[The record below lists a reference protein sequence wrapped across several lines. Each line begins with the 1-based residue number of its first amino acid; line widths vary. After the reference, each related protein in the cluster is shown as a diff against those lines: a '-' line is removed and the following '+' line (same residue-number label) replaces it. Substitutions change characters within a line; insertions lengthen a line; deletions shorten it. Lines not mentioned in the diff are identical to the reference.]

1 MSRKIVMT
9 QQPHSVRI
17 PSSWWLGAALAA
29 GAGAARADDAAAA
42 APAAPATAAGAQST
56 IIITAD
62 RQPEPLLRATASVD
76 VVTSADDRLAG
87 HQLFVFDWLRDL
99 AGVDVIQSGGG
110 MAGATQLR
118 LRGAGAAETK
128 VLEDGIPVA
137 DPSGISGNPQI
148 ELLGL
153 SGLERIEVVRGAQSG
168 LYGSSAIGGVVNL
181 ISIQPT
187 AAPRERLR
195 VEAGSFD
202 TTDADAQATGPVNS
216 WLGYAL
222 GISALHSNG
231 YAAQANP
238 GANGNPAGLPDDSFR
253 RLDFNGRLVAHD
265 ESGRDSAYV
274 AFRAD
279 DSTAE
284 IDTDGPYLP
293 TRQHVQSW
301 RTSAGGSA
309 QLAEHLALAG
319 DLAYSAIDRTYPDDA
334 SAFDDRTFDSH
345 ETYGSLRLSSDAIQH
360 LVLTIGCDATRDAA
374 TTVLTTGEGDIDQ
387 SSTGAG
393 IWGEARWS
401 LSGLELS
408 GVLRHDSFS
417 GYGSD
422 DTYRLGAAAFLF
434 GERLK
439 LFASTS
445 TGFRA
450 PSLYERFAQTY
461 GNPDLESQTS
471 SSYEIGQTTTLQP
484 LGLSLTDTW
493 FRTSYHRQITFDPN
507 TFVSINL
514 PDPSHIEG
522 VENSLRWRSTALDIG
537 ATYTWQ
543 HSDDGTGNQLPLL
556 PAHKISADAVLHG
569 GSGFVRVVVERQW
582 TRSVTYFPAPAF
594 TQTTIEE
601 RPYTVLGAAIGYD
614 LTPSWEVYVRGDN
627 LANAHY
633 EIYPLSTSEPRAFF
647 IGASGVF

>member
-1 MSRKIVMT
+1 MT
-9 QQPHSVRI
+9 QQQQQQPSVRI
-17 PSSWWLGAALAA
+17 PSAWWLGAALAA
-29 GAGAARADDAAAA
+29 CAGAARAEDAGAGV
-42 APAAPATAAGAQST
+42 PAAPAGAGSADAQST
-56 IIITAD
+56 IIVTAD
-62 RQPEPLLRATASVD
+62 RQLEPMLRATASVD
-76 VVTSADDRLAG
+76 VVTSEDDRLAG
-87 HQLFVFDWLRDL
+87 HQLFAVDWLQGL
-99 AGVDVIQSGGG
+99 AGVDIIRGSGGL
-110 MAGATQLR
+110 AGATQLR

-128 VLEDGIPVA
+128 VLEDGIPVS

-181 ISIQPT
+181 ISIQPS
-187 AAPRERLR
+187 AVARERLR

-216 WLGYAL
+216 WLGYAI

-231 YAAQANP
+231 YASQANP
-238 GANGNPAGLPDDSFR
+238 GANGNPAGLPDDGFR
-253 RLDFNGRLVAHD
+253 RVDFNGRLVAHD
-265 ESGRDSAYV
+265 QGGHDSAYL
-274 AFRAD
+274 ALRAD
-279 DSTAE
+279 DSTTE
-284 IDTDGPYLP
+284 IDTNGPYQA

-309 QLAEHLALAG
+309 QLAEHLALSG
-319 DLAYSAIDRTYPDDA
+319 DLAYSAIERTYPDDA
-334 SAFDDRTFDSH
+334 SAFDDRTFDAH
-345 ETYGSLRLSSDAIQH
+345 ETYGSVRLASDAIEH

-374 TTVLTTGEGDIDQ
+374 TTTLTTGVGDIDQ
-387 SSTGAG
+387 ASTAAG
-393 IWGEARWS
+393 VWGEARWS

-408 GVLRHDSFS
+408 GVLRHDTVS
-417 GYGSD
+417 GYGGDS
-422 DTYRLGAAAFLF
+422 TYRLGAATFLF
-434 GERLK
+434 SDRLK

-450 PSLYERFAQTY
+450 PSLFERYAQTY
-461 GNPDLESQTS
+461 GNPELESQTS
-471 SSYEIGQTTTLQP
+471 TSYEIGQTTTLQP

-514 PDPSHIEG
+514 PSASHIEG
-522 VENSLRWRSTALDIG
+522 VENSLRWRCQALDVG

-543 HSDDGTGNQLPLL
+543 HSDDGSGNALPLL
-556 PAHKISADAVLHG
+556 PAHKLAGDAVLHA

-594 TQTTIEE
+594 TQTTSEE
-601 RPYTVLGAAIGYD
+601 RSFTVLGASLGYD
-614 LTPSWEVYVRGDN
+614 LTPGWEVYVRGDH

-633 EIYPLSTSEPRAFF
+633 EIYPLATSEPRAFF